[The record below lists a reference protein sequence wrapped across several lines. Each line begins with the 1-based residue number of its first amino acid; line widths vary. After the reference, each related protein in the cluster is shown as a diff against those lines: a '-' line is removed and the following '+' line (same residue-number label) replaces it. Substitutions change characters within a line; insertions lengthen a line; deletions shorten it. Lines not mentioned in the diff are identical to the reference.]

1 MRRWRRLTRPMI
13 LVVALLP
20 VAVAMGWLALSASAG
35 SALAAQADKKT
46 KPKAA
51 KASPAVSAAQMY
63 VEAVASG
70 DRVAAGLLDFAC
82 QFRIV
87 AGSPSRLKTFP
98 PASDPVYSQ
107 CWEQLVSTHQ
117 RAVEQREQGVHVM
130 WPGKGAL
137 LFFTE
142 DLTSYTPSFFVM
154 DLLGLSP
161 PAGGFRIEPLD
172 SKPLPA
178 ASFRLREDAPVVA
191 APATLVRLR
200 VTYKDP
206 LTSPVTYAPGAYK
219 WANPVKRPRAALKTV
234 TLKWVVL
241 SRLRKL
247 GFPGDQAVIN
257 LPVTPATDNSP
268 AVPFVTETGGYVAN
282 SAAWWQPTDTPGVL
296 IAAVGR
302 ATQFPDLRERMA
314 MLNRVLIVDPNQPDA
329 LTALTRD
336 LYQAILNDGAATHKV
351 PVNDDALAVRFNEF
365 YWNTYSQ
372 TTRMEISLGMEMGG
386 LSKPTAA
393 DYLYRMIP
401 AMEKLAQVRPE
412 DLENRFR
419 LGNAYRWN
427 NDQLAAIAVHEALLK
442 QIPPERATLRA
453 RALIELAWSK
463 IAKVAWNRSFDDP
476 IIVEA
481 YKEAEEA
488 FKLSDRPVDKFAAA
502 YTMAYSLAFTP
513 NRDNR
518 AMLEHLT
525 EARRWYLQMGGASPD
540 SWRYLLAND
549 TLKGVVEAD
558 PVFQSILAAGDQG

>member
-1 MRRWRRLTRPMI
+1 MGPWRLSPRLIVLSITP
-13 LVVALLP
+13 LLI
-20 VAVAMGWLALSASAG
+20 VLAMGWAGYSISAFG
-35 SALAAQADKKT
+35 AQDGKN
-46 KPKAA
+46 PKSKVA
-51 KASPAVSAAQMY
+51 KSSPALSAAQMY

-82 QFRIV
+82 QFKIV
-87 AGSPSRLKTFP
+87 AASPSRLKTFP

-107 CWEQLVSTHQ
+107 CWEQLVSAHQ
-117 RAVEQREQGVHVM
+117 RAVEQREQGVQVM

-137 LFFTE
+137 VFFTE
-142 DLTSYTPSFFVM
+142 DLTSYAPSFFVM

-161 PAGGFRIEPLD
+161 PAGGLRAEPLD

-178 ASFRLREDAPVVA
+178 VSFRLREDAPVVA
-191 APATLVRLR
+191 TPATLVRLR

-219 WANPVKRPRAALKTV
+219 WANTVKRPRSALKTV

-241 SRLRKL
+241 SGLRKL
-247 GFPGDQAVIN
+247 GFPSDQAVVN
-257 LPVTPATDNSP
+257 LPVTPASDTSP
-268 AVPFVTETGGYVAN
+268 AVPFLTETGGYAKN
-282 SAAWWQPTDTPGVL
+282 SAVWWQPTDAPGVL

-302 ATQFPDLRERMA
+302 AAQFPDLRERMA

-336 LYQAILNDGAATHKV
+336 LYQAILNDGAANHKMQV
-351 PVNDDALAVRFNEF
+351 GDEALAVRFNEF

-386 LSKPTAA
+386 LSKPTPA

-401 AMEKLAQVRPE
+401 AMERLAEVRPE

-427 NDQLAAIAVHEALLK
+427 NDQLAAITTHEALLK
-442 QIPPERATLRA
+442 QIPPERATLRV

-463 IAKVAWNRSFDDP
+463 IAKVAWNRIFDDP
-476 IIVEA
+476 VIVEA

-502 YTMAYSLAFTP
+502 YTMAYSLVFTP

-525 EARRWYLQMGGASPD
+525 EARRWYLQVGGASQD

-558 PVFQSILAAGDQG
+558 PAFHSLLAAGDQG

>member
-1 MRRWRRLTRPMI
+1 MGPWRLSPRLI
-13 LVVALLP
+13 VLSIASLLI
-20 VAVAMGWLALSASAG
+20 VLAMGWAG
-35 SALAAQADKKT
+35 YSTSTLAAQDGKNRKS
-46 KPKAA
+46 KVA
-51 KASPAVSAAQMY
+51 KSSPALSAAQMY

-82 QFRIV
+82 QFKIV
-87 AGSPSRLKTFP
+87 AASPSRLKTFP

-107 CWEQLVSTHQ
+107 CWEQLVSAHQ
-117 RAVEQREQGVHVM
+117 RAVEQREQGVQVM

-137 LFFTE
+137 VFFTE
-142 DLTSYTPSFFVM
+142 DLTSYAPSFFVM

-161 PAGGFRIEPLD
+161 PAGGLRVEPLD

-178 ASFRLREDAPVVA
+178 VSFRLREDAPVVA
-191 APATLVRLR
+191 TPATLVRLR

-219 WANPVKRPRAALKTV
+219 WANTVKRPRAALKTV
-234 TLKWVVL
+234 VLKWVVL
-241 SRLRKL
+241 SGLRKL
-247 GFPGDQAVIN
+247 GFPSDQAVVN
-257 LPVTPATDNSP
+257 LPVTPATDTSP
-268 AVPFVTETGGYVAN
+268 AVPFLTETGGYAKN
-282 SAAWWQPTDTPGVL
+282 SAVWWQPTDAPGVL

-302 ATQFPDLRERMA
+302 AAQFPDLRERMA

-336 LYQAILNDGAATHKV
+336 LYQAILNDGAANHKMQV
-351 PVNDDALAVRFNEF
+351 GDEALAVRFNEF

-386 LSKPTAA
+386 LSKPTPA

-401 AMEKLAQVRPE
+401 AMERLAEVRPE

-427 NDQLAAIAVHEALLK
+427 NDQLAAITTHEALLK

-463 IAKVAWNRSFDDP
+463 IAKVAWNRIFDDP
-476 IIVEA
+476 VIVEA

-502 YTMAYSLAFTP
+502 YTMAYSLVFTP

-525 EARRWYLQMGGASPD
+525 EARRWYLQVGGASQD

-558 PVFQSILAAGDQG
+558 PAFHSLLAAGDQG

>member
-1 MRRWRRLTRPMI
+1 MGAWRLSPRLI
-13 LVVALLP
+13 VLSIASLLI
-20 VAVAMGWLALSASAG
+20 VLAMGWAGFSA
-35 SALAAQADKKT
+35 SALAAQEGKNLKS
-46 KPKAA
+46 KVA
-51 KASPAVSAAQMY
+51 KSSPALSAAQMY

-82 QFRIV
+82 QFKIV
-87 AGSPSRLKTFP
+87 TGSPSRLKTFP

-107 CWEQLVSTHQ
+107 CWEQLVSAHQ
-117 RAVEQREQGVHVM
+117 RAVEQREQGVQVM

-137 LFFTE
+137 VFFTE
-142 DLTSYTPSFFVM
+142 DLTSYAPSFFVM

-161 PAGGFRIEPLD
+161 PAGGLRVEPLD

-178 ASFRLREDAPVVA
+178 VSFRLREDAPVVA
-191 APATLVRLR
+191 VPATLVRLR

-219 WANPVKRPRAALKTV
+219 WANTVKRPRAALKTA

-241 SRLRKL
+241 SGLRKL
-247 GFPGDQAVIN
+247 GFPSDQAVVN
-257 LPVTPATDNSP
+257 LPVTPATDTSP
-268 AVPFVTETGGYVAN
+268 AVPFLTETGGYAKN
-282 SAAWWQPTDTPGVL
+282 SAVWWQPSDAPGVL

-336 LYQAILNDGAATHKV
+336 LYQAILNDGAAIHKMQV
-351 PVNDDALAVRFNEF
+351 SDEALAVRFNEF

-386 LSKPTAA
+386 LSKPTPA

-401 AMEKLAQVRPE
+401 AMERLAEVRRE

-427 NDQLAAIAVHEALLK
+427 NDQLAAIATHEALLK

-463 IAKVAWNRSFDDP
+463 IAKVAWNRIFDDP
-476 IIVEA
+476 VIVEA

-502 YTMAYSLAFTP
+502 YTMAYSLVFTP
-513 NRDNR
+513 NRDKR

-525 EARRWYLQMGGASPD
+525 EARRWYLQVGGASQD

-558 PVFQSILAAGDQG
+558 PAFQSLLAAGDQG